1 VITLA
6 ALHIYPV
13 KSCRGIA
20 QAAALLTDAGL
31 EHDRE
36 WMIVTPEGRFVTQ
49 REEPRL
55 ARITTAIGDGALTL
69 STGEAGSC
77 AVPLDRVGRMAD
89 AVVWRDRCAAFD
101 QGDEPARWLSDLFG
115 RELRLVRF
123 DPRHER
129 LSDRAWTGEVAAR
142 NRFSDGYALLAISR
156 ASLDDLNARL
166 PAPLP
171 MNRFR
176 PNLELDG
183 LAPYGEDTLGE
194 LVAGAVRLRRVKP
207 CTRCSIT
214 TTDQSTGAV
223 DGEEPM
229 RTLKSYRWDKALRG
243 VTFGQNL
250 IVVAGAGSRLRA
262 GQALQPA

>member
-20 QAAALLTDAGL
+20 TAAALLTDAGL

-55 ARITTAIGDGALTL
+55 ARIITAIADGALML
-69 STGEAGSC
+69 STEEAGAC
-77 AVPLDRVGRMAD
+77 AVPLDRVGRTAD
-89 AVVWRDRCAAFD
+89 AVVWRDRCTAFD
-101 QGDEPARWLSDLFG
+101 QGDEPARWLSGLLG

-129 LSDRAWTGEVAAR
+129 LSDRAWTGGIAAR

-156 ASLDDLNARL
+156 ASLADLNARL

-176 PNLELDG
+176 PNLELDWARSARSSTCRAATPRRRSSRARSSWRQRPAARRSRASACRCTG
-183 LAPYGEDTLGE
+183 VAPRWSGRPRS
-194 LVAGAVRLRRVKP
+194 VARTAAPVRSCCRR
-207 CTRCSIT
+207 S
-214 TTDQSTGAV
+214 
-223 DGEEPM
+223 
-229 RTLKSYRWDKALRG
+229 W
-243 VTFGQNL
+243 
-250 IVVAGAGSRLRA
+250 
-262 GQALQPA
+262 